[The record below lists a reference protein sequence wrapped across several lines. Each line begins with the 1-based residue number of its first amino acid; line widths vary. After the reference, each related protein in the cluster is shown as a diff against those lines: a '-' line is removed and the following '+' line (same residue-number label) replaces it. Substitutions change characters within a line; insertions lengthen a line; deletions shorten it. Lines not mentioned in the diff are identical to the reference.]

1 MGPIDTVMFMN
12 TAHTASW
19 HRVSSAF
26 CAVLLLSTLGCVAEL
41 GTEDGFASAVDESA
55 GGDEKAI
62 VGGADVSIAQ
72 NPWQVS
78 LQADGSHFCGGSIIS
93 DRWVVTAQHCVEG
106 ETASRLR
113 IVAGATRLSRPAD
126 GQTRQVAEIIVVP
139 GYTSAERGK
148 DMALLRLATPL
159 TLGATVAAIGL
170 ATDADN
176 ATQTG
181 VMASVTGWGTLR
193 AGGSIPDALKGVA
206 VPVVT
211 MAAAQRVYSETLTAD
226 QLAAGG
232 TGTDSCQGDSG
243 GPLTVNSPRG
253 RLLVGVVSWG
263 YGCGDPGVPGMYAR
277 MTSYASWV
285 SQQTG
290 IAIGGG
296 STAPTP
302 TTPTPTPTTP
312 TAQTLIDQVVAGA
325 ASSFQ
330 HAAITVPAGTSVI
343 EVSIDGSVGDADL
356 YVRQG
361 SRSTT
366 TRFDCRPYTGTSQ
379 ERCFIQAPA
388 AGTWYV
394 SVRGYSA
401 FSGARLVATVR

>member
-1 MGPIDTVMFMN
+1 MGLIDTVMSMN

-26 CAVLLLSTLGCVAEL
+26 CAALMLATLGCVAEL
-41 GTEDGFASAVDESA
+41 GPEAGFESVGDVSG

-126 GQTRQVAEIIVVP
+126 GQTRRVAEIIVVP

-148 DMALLRLATPL
+148 DMALLRLAEPL

-176 ATQTG
+176 ATQAG
-181 VMASVTGWGTLR
+181 VIASVTGWGTLR
-193 AGGSIPDALKGVA
+193 AGGSSPDVLKGVD
-206 VPVVT
+206 VPVVSI
-211 MAAAQRVYSETLTAD
+211 ASAQGVYSNLLTAD

-232 TGTDSCQGDSG
+232 SGRDSCQGDSG
-243 GPLTVNSPRG
+243 GPLTVSSPRG

-263 YGCGDPGVPGMYAR
+263 YGCAAPGVPGMYAR
-277 MTSYASWV
+277 VTSFASWV
-285 SQQTG
+285 SLQTG

-296 STAPTP
+296 STAPTT
-302 TTPTPTPTTP
+302 TTPTTPTTP
-312 TAQTLIDQVVAGA
+312 TAQTLINQVVAGA

-330 HAAITVPAGTSVI
+330 HAAITVPAGTSVL
-343 EVSIDGSVGDADL
+343 EVSIDGSNGDADL

-388 AGTWYV
+388 AGTWHV

-401 FSGARLVATVR
+401 FSGARLVVTVR